1 MISAASPPLRPLP
14 PLSGISI
21 CKMDLGPVVLDRMNP
36 QHLWKSLAPGG
47 GQIASGAGRGATRQP
62 GPFTWRRPPS
72 PGPRAW
78 RNLPGSFP
86 PRQSLLELAPGS
98 VQGAPALISPAAPQ
112 GGAGKGRAGQDTGG
126 RMSGMCQAHLPTPG
140 EGRGRGPAEG
150 RGEGRGPGR
159 RRKPVCS
166 PAGGAQSAP
175 PRRPA
180 RSPLRPAP
188 RAPRP
193 PPGPARLREPAPRAR
208 PTLRLAPRAG
218 HLCQVGLSSR
228 CRRGPAEGQRR
239 GTGPV
244 PSPVTGTTPGLS
256 FPIHNLRPL
265 QASLLGFC
273 LRSGAP
279 WCLVFTVSKERL

>member
-1 MISAASPPLRPLP
+1 MAEASQPRAASLEEFAWKFSTAAEPSGAR
-14 PLSGISI
+14 SGI
-21 CKMDLGPVVLDRMNP
+21 
-36 QHLWKSLAPGG
+36 
-47 GQIASGAGRGATRQP
+47 GAG
-62 GPFTWRRPPS
+62 S
-72 PGPRAW
+72 PG
-78 RNLPGSFP
+78 LDFS
-86 PRQSLLELAPGS
+86 S
-98 VQGAPALISPAAPQ
+98 SPA
-112 GGAGKGRAGQDTGG
+112 GRSREGAGGPRHWRENVRNVPGASTYPRRGQRKGA
-126 RMSGMCQAHLPTPG
+126 
-140 EGRGRGPAEG
+140 G
-150 RGEGRGPGR
+150 RGEGRGARPR
-159 RRKPVCS
+159 
-166 PAGGAQSAP
+166 AP
-175 PRRPA
+175 EKTCLFSCG
-180 RSPLRPAP
+180 RSPVGASSPPCTLPTAP

-228 CRRGPAEGQRR
+228 CRRGPAERQRR

-265 QASLLGFC
+265 QASLLGFR